1 MVKFSF
7 LALAGAIA
15 TATAAKHNT
24 SIKLGK
30 RQLRRGDASTEALLK
45 KARPYKKA
53 NAGRKLEGQQDA
65 VELDGSYSVKFSQC
79 VDVRTKISNHY
90 PLKKSLRKKKTT
102 MVKFPFI
109 GFVGS
114 FAVASFDKHHTSIKL
129 GKRQLRRGDTSTE
142 ALFMKARPFKNAHTG
157 RKLEGQE
164 DAAELDGS
172 YSVKFSQCVDVRT
185 KNEDLFSDEL
195 IAYAQSGSV
204 VSSKSFVLFHVCQG
218 DNCYYE
224 SDDDLYIVDLGTY
237 LANVATY
244 HADKRQNFCEACE
257 QFQDTCVV
265 EEEEVAEDDAAE
277 EEEAAEEDGAEGEAE
292 EGEDEPEEE
301 GEGEEAEGQQAEGE
315 EDEPDRKL
323 KTASRRTAN
332 YIDCDQ
338 CLANNCYADDEADGD
353 LDDGAQQQQN
363 MDELERQV
371 SEWIANLG
379 ECQESGSQDANG
391 NNLYIGVM
399 CDSYGDGVELAVFL
413 DEECSMYT
421 SQHTF
426 NSVYNPNYDDNEI
439 NYVTYAE
446 NYIKIAFEET
456 MSCLEVEYD
465 DPNEEQ
471 DGNAAEEEEERY
483 EMNEYCEGLLNES
496 SVGIAHNSVYNPD
509 YDANEINYVTYA
521 ENYIKIAF
529 EETMSCLEVEY
540 DDPNEEQDG
549 NAAEEEEERYEMNEY
564 CEGLLNDEAM
574 DFNNCE
580 AENGNEQEEEA
591 QDDQYSWYTFDIED
605 ADDIGEVCQV
615 VYQMQGEY
623 YHAYDESSSGTWY
636 SRNSNGQIITV
647 SAQNNQGNK
656 SPGLSGGAIAGI
668 VVLIVG
674 VIGVAGFV
682 LTKKNKA
689 ATTSAEYQGGQLS

>member
-79 VDVRTKISNHY
+79 VDVRTKS
-90 PLKKSLRKKKTT
+90 
-102 MVKFPFI
+102 
-109 GFVGS
+109 
-114 FAVASFDKHHTSIKL
+114 
-129 GKRQLRRGDTSTE
+129 
-142 ALFMKARPFKNAHTG
+142 
-157 RKLEGQE
+157 
-164 DAAELDGS
+164 
-172 YSVKFSQCVDVRT
+172 
-185 KNEDLFSDEL
+185 EDLFSDEL
-195 IAYAQSGSV
+195 IAYAQSGTV

-218 DNCYYE
+218 DNCFYE
-224 SDDDLYIVDLGTY
+224 SDEDLYIVDLATY

-244 HADKRQNFCEACE
+244 HVEKRQNYCQACE
-257 QFQDTCVV
+257 RFIDTCVV
-265 EEEEVAEDDAAE
+265 EEEVEEQVEEEVAEEVAEEEVAQEDEAVEEEEAVEDEAAEEEDAAE
-277 EEEAAEEDGAEGEAE
+277 EDAAE
-292 EGEDEPEEE
+292 EDEPEEGG
-301 GEGEEAEGQQAEGE
+301 GEGKEGGE
-315 EDEPDRKL
+315 ENEAGRKL
-323 KTASRRTAN
+323 KTTARRTAN

-338 CLANNCYADDEADGD
+338 CFAYNCYADDEADAD

-391 NNLYIGVM
+391 NSLYIGVM

-421 SQHTF
+421 S
-426 NSVYNPNYDDNEI
+426 
-439 NYVTYAE
+439 
-446 NYIKIAFEET
+446 
-456 MSCLEVEYD
+456 EY
-465 DPNEEQ
+465 
-471 DGNAAEEEEERY
+471 
-483 EMNEYCEGLLNES
+483 S
-496 SVGIAHNSVYNPD
+496 FNSVYNPD

-540 DDPNEEQDG
+540 DDPNEEQDE

-580 AENGNEQEEEA
+580 AENGNEEEEEA
-591 QDDQYSWYTFDIED
+591 QDDQYAWYTFDIED

-674 VIGVAGFV
+674 VIGAAGFV

-689 ATTSAEYQGGQLS
+689 ATTTAEYQGGQLS

>member
-79 VDVRTKISNHY
+79 VDVRTKS
-90 PLKKSLRKKKTT
+90 
-102 MVKFPFI
+102 
-109 GFVGS
+109 
-114 FAVASFDKHHTSIKL
+114 
-129 GKRQLRRGDTSTE
+129 
-142 ALFMKARPFKNAHTG
+142 
-157 RKLEGQE
+157 
-164 DAAELDGS
+164 
-172 YSVKFSQCVDVRT
+172 
-185 KNEDLFSDEL
+185 EDLFSDEL

-353 LDDGAQQQQN
+353 VDDGAQQQQN
-363 MDELERQV
+363 MEELERQV

-379 ECQESGSQDANG
+379 ECQESGTQDANG

-426 NSVYNPNYDDNEI
+426 NSVYNPNYDD
-439 NYVTYAE
+439 
-446 NYIKIAFEET
+446 
-456 MSCLEVEYD
+456 
-465 DPNEEQ
+465 
-471 DGNAAEEEEERY
+471 
-483 EMNEYCEGLLNES
+483 
-496 SVGIAHNSVYNPD
+496 
-509 YDANEINYVTYA
+509 NEINYVTYA